1 MRHFI
6 PRHRFQVEINEVEH
20 FAMGFAYFG
29 GGFAL
34 HTPLGNYMMFSA
46 YVVTGTMFVCHRHRE
61 PKKQITCSPV
71 D

>member
-1 MRHFI
+1 
-6 PRHRFQVEINEVEH
+6 
-20 FAMGFAYFG
+20 
-29 GGFAL
+29 
-34 HTPLGNYMMFSA
+34 MFSA